1 LRRRRRRLTGF
12 VSPEVAYFAT
22 VYPVR
27 TRTGELT
34 QSSFDRMRDAHLARL
49 ARRFAHGVNR
59 PRLLDVGCGYGYV
72 LERLTDRFEAYGMD
86 ISPHA
91 VEIAEIRAT
100 DGAVAVG
107 DIERGIPFD
116 GPFDVVLAVNILE
129 HLRDP
134 GGGIDEIVDALAPG
148 GTVIVHLPTINNAV
162 TARAYRALYENDPTH
177 VYRPSGRE
185 IRAAFE
191 RRGLSTIRESYWPHA
206 PVGFW
211 RHVRLHPAYL
221 AVFRT

>member
-1 LRRRRRRLTGF
+1 M
-12 VSPEVAYFAT
+12 
-22 VYPVR
+22 R

-49 ARRFAHGVNR
+49 ARRVARGIDR

-100 DGAVAVG
+100 DGAVGVG
-107 DIERGIPFD
+107 DIERGVPFD
-116 GPFDVVLAVNILE
+116 GPFDVVLAVNVLE

-134 GGGIDEIVDALAPG
+134 DAGIDAIVDALAPG
-148 GTVIVHLPTINNAV
+148 ATVIVHLPTMSV
-162 TARAYRALYENDPTH
+162 
-177 VYRPSGRE
+177 
-185 IRAAFE
+185 
-191 RRGLSTIRESYWPHA
+191 IRESYWPHA
-206 PVGFW
+206 PAGFW
-211 RHVRLHPAYL
+211 RHVMLHPAYL
-221 AVFRT
+221 AVFGWRGDG